1 MARGSGR
8 NRVRVPR
15 VTVHGKKLILEDL
28 RGLGQAIA
36 INGERLYKSRAGC
49 NERDRKIADLQAKLI
64 GANASGQSSK
74 PAGSKTELQSAQ
86 PVLLAPA
93 QDRRAPRMN
102 ANGR

>member
-1 MARGSGR
+1 LWG
-8 NRVRVPR
+8 NLVRLCFS

-36 INGERLYKSRAGC
+36 IMVNASTNPRAGC
-49 NERDRKIADLQAKLI
+49 HERDRKIADLQAKLI
-64 GANASGQSSK
+64 GANAFGQSSK

-93 QDRRAPRMN
+93 QDRRVPRMN